1 MTRHLERPFCI
12 LCLLVCAAPAPA
24 QDPAPPNRTYG
35 FAVGAFAST
44 FIGGNSAS
52 TDPSLPRTEY
62 SDTFGTGAGLRLE
75 AFRNFSSEARG
86 QIGLVYT
93 KWPGQSFAGGA
104 FPAGATYGDFS
115 LLGPYLGGRATF
127 GSWSEYVPYVVIN
140 LGAVYLSSMNVQSGG
155 VTMPY
160 WTGRWREYA
169 EVGIGIARK
178 TGSGTLTFD
187 VRLQDFG
194 KPSSNNPSITGSS
207 TGISLLLGVGYE
219 WEH

>member
-1 MTRHLERPFCI
+1 MTRHLARTFCI

-24 QDPAPPNRTYG
+24 QGPAPPSRTYG
-35 FAVGAFAST
+35 FAVGAFAAS
-44 FIGGNSAS
+44 FFGGNSDS
-52 TDPSLPRTEY
+52 TDPSLPQTDY

-75 AFRNFSSEARG
+75 AFRNFTSEARG

-93 KWPGQSFAGGA
+93 KWPGKSFTGGA

-127 GSWSEYVPYVVIN
+127 GGWSGFVPYLVVN
-140 LGAVYLSSMNVQSGG
+140 LGAVYLSSIDVQSGG

-160 WTGRWREYA
+160 WTGRWREYM
-169 EVGIGIARK
+169 EVGVGIVRR
-178 TGSGTLTFD
+178 TGNGALTFD

-194 KPSSNNPSITGSS
+194 KPSPNNPAISGSS
-207 TGISLLLGVGYE
+207 AGISLLFGVGYE
-219 WEH
+219 WER